1 MIPTLPEDALLPMAL
16 RCAVSAHAGLNLAA
30 PSLPFLEHTAWWQ
43 YAAVLQSHSLWMA
56 PPESD
61 QGQRIIAGQ
70 LRAGKE
76 HWRA

>member
-16 RCAVSAHAGLNLAA
+16 PCAVSAHAGLAA
-30 PSLPFLEHTAWWQ
+30 PSLPFLEHTACWQ
-43 YAAVLQSHSLWMA
+43 CAAVLWSHSLWMA